1 MKKGKLA
8 FIIPCTSFGVL
19 GFYRGINKYK
29 YDYKNAFDRYEND
42 CKNYPDCKFN
52 KPTFF
57 YLNSFF
63 YGTYGTLM
71 YLNPF
76 YIPVFMYK
84 ELYRLEVNVRGLD
97 EEKKERKY
105 YEVL

>member
-1 MKKGKLA
+1 MRQL
-8 FIIPCTSFGVL
+8 SFLVILFLTVNAANAQGYYFNF
-19 GFYRGINKYK
+19 GQNYTK
-29 YDYKNAFDRYEND
+29 YDYKNSFDRYEND

-76 YIPVFMYK
+76 YIPVFIYK
-84 ELYRLEVNVRGLD
+84 EFTRVYYRSF
-97 EEKKERKY
+97 Y
-105 YEVL
+105 TVLI